1 MIFRNLE
8 IEMEEDLF
16 KNKVILLFGP
26 RQVGKTTI
34 IRSLLHKIDSNYLF
48 MNGDESDVQENLS
61 KTNSTHLRLLF
72 GNHKLIFIDE
82 AQRIP
87 NIGLTLKIIAD
98 LLIDVQVIASGSS
111 ALEIADK
118 TQETLTGRK
127 YEFQLFPLSFKEMV
141 NHHGLLEEKRNLE
154 QRLIYGFY
162 PEVVTKPNE
171 AQKIVKLIANSY
183 LYKDILMLD
192 NLKKPSILQKI
203 LKALAFQVGSE
214 VSFSEISRL
223 VGAEYHT
230 VEKYIDLLEKTFVIY
245 TLPAFSGNE
254 RTEIRK
260 GKKIYFFDNGIRNAI
275 IGNFLPLNQRTDV
288 GALWENFLINE
299 RMKNNFPDVMQN
311 RYFWRTTQQQEID
324 YIEENVHGLKAF
336 EFKWSESKK
345 VKFSKTFLRAYPNT
359 QVEGINPSNYLSFIG
374 VK

>member
-1 MIFRNLE
+1 MINRDLVPK
-8 IEMEEDLF
+8 MEEDLF
-16 KNKVILLFGP
+16 KNKVIIVFGP
-26 RQVGKTTI
+26 RQVGKTTVI
-34 IRSLLHKIDSNYLF
+34 HSLLNKIDKNYLF
-48 MNGDESDVQENLS
+48 LNGDESDVQENLS
-61 KTNSTHLRLLF
+61 KTNSTQLRLLF
-72 GNHKLIFIDE
+72 GKHKLIFIDE

-98 LLIDVQVIASGSS
+98 VIKGVQVIASGSS
-111 ALEIADK
+111 ALDIANK

-141 NHHGLLEEKRNLE
+141 NHHGLLEEKRNLH
-154 QRLIYGFY
+154 QRLIYGYY

-171 AQKIVKLIANSY
+171 AEKNVKLIANSY

-203 LKALAFQVGSE
+203 LKALAFQMGSE

-245 TLPAFSGNE
+245 ILPAFSGNE

-260 GKKIYFFDNGIRNAI
+260 GKKIYFYDNGIRNAI

-299 RMKNNFPDVMQN
+299 RMKNNFPDIMQN

-336 EFKWSESKK
+336 EFKWSETKK
-345 VKFSKTFLRAYPNT
+345 IKFSKTFLRAYPNT
-359 QVEGINPSNYLSFIG
+359 EVEGISPSNYLKFIG
-374 VK
+374 VE